1 VSRTPKPRLN
11 VEKMSAY
18 TPGEQPRPGE
28 RVVKLNTN
36 ENPFPPS
43 PRVVEAI
50 RRIDPERLRRYPSPS
65 AEDFRQ
71 IAARVHGVSP
81 DMIVAGN
88 GSDEILA
95 MAARTYLG
103 PGDVFAYPD
112 PTYSLYPVLAQ
123 IGQVKVATVPWAAN
137 WDLPIDALL
146 ATGARAIF
154 FANPN
159 APTGTL
165 VPTSRVRELATR
177 FYGLLLVDEAYVDF
191 ADENSL
197 SLVREFSNVMVCRT
211 LSKGYGLA
219 GLRFGYA
226 IAAPAVVSAM
236 NKVKDSYNCDA
247 VAVSAAAAA
256 LDDQDYARRTWEHVR
271 SERVRL
277 GEELRQRG
285 WQVIPSQANFIL
297 ATCPGGNAGAIYR
310 ALKTKGIL
318 VRFFDKPGLQD
329 KLRITI
335 GTAEEND
342 QLLAALSAP

>member
-1 VSRTPKPRLN
+1 MSIAPKARSN
-11 VEKMSAY
+11 VHKMSGY

-28 RVVKLNTN
+28 RVIKLNTN

-43 PRVVEAI
+43 PRAVEAI
-50 RRIDPERLRRYPSPS
+50 RRIDPDRLRRYPSPS
-65 AEDFRQ
+65 AEDFRET
-71 IAARVHGVSP
+71 AARVLGVSP

-95 MAARTYLG
+95 MAMRTYLG
-103 PGDVFAYPD
+103 PDDILAYPD
-112 PTYSLYPVLAQ
+112 PTYSLYPVLAEM
-123 IGQVKVATVPWAAN
+123 GEVKVVTVPWAAG
-137 WDLPIDALL
+137 WELPIDALL

-165 VPTSRVRELATR
+165 VPTTRVRELAAR
-177 FYGLLLVDEAYVDF
+177 FAGLLLVDEAYVDF
-191 ADENSL
+191 ADENSV
-197 SLVREFSNVMVCRT
+197 SLVREFSNVMISRT

-226 IAAPAVVSAM
+226 IAAPAVVEEL
-236 NKVKDSYNCDA
+236 NKVKDSYNCDVLA
-247 VAVSAAAAA
+247 ISAAAAA
-256 LDDQDYARRTWEHVR
+256 IEDQDYARRTWQHVR
-271 SERVRL
+271 AERVRL
-277 GEELRQRG
+277 GQALRQRG

-297 ATCPGGNAGAIYR
+297 ATCPGGDAGAIYR
-310 ALKTKGIL
+310 ALKAKGIL

-342 QLLAALSAP
+342 QLVAALPAP

>member
-1 VSRTPKPRLN
+1 
-11 VEKMSAY
+11 
-18 TPGEQPRPGE
+18 
-28 RVVKLNTN
+28 
-36 ENPFPPS
+36 
-43 PRVVEAI
+43 
-50 RRIDPERLRRYPSPS
+50 
-65 AEDFRQ
+65 
-71 IAARVHGVSP
+71 
-81 DMIVAGN
+81 
-88 GSDEILA
+88 
-95 MAARTYLG
+95 
-103 PGDVFAYPD
+103 
-112 PTYSLYPVLAQ
+112 
-123 IGQVKVATVPWAAN
+123 
-137 WDLPIDALL
+137 
-146 ATGARAIF
+146 
-154 FANPN
+154 
-159 APTGTL
+159 
-165 VPTSRVRELATR
+165 
-177 FYGLLLVDEAYVDF
+177 
-191 ADENSL
+191 
-197 SLVREFSNVMVCRT
+197 MVCRT

-256 LDDQDYARRTWEHVR
+256 LEDQDYARRTWEHVR

-297 ATCPGGNAGAIYR
+297 ATCPGGNAAAIYR